1 MSTETTQ
8 EQVQRREERVSTVVP
23 VDLGTTT
30 GVTRDISASG
40 IFFETDASYP
50 FGSDITF
57 RVELDTPEG
66 RKVLRCHG
74 SIVRIEPRNE
84 RVGVA
89 VKITESVTEA
99 L

>member
-1 MSTETTQ
+1 MNTDTGQ
-8 EQVQRREERVSTVVP
+8 EQVQRREERVSSVLP
-23 VDLGTTT
+23 VDLGTAT

-40 IFFETDASYP
+40 VYFETDASYA
-50 FGSDITF
+50 FGSDISF
-57 RVELDTPEG
+57 RLELDTPEG
-66 RKVLRCHG
+66 RKVLRCRG